1 MNATFFRMPQPETV
15 AGWAEQTP
23 DGFMM
28 SLKAHRIISAW
39 LRNPD
44 KAEPQGFARHLALAQ
59 PLIDAG
65 KFAAYPGAVSRQAER
80 GARHRALTGR
90 AARGVGRA
98 AAGCGAAHGT

>member
-1 MNATFFRMPQPETV
+1 MPQPETV
-15 AGWAEQTP
+15 AAWAEQTP

-44 KAEPQGFARHLALAQ
+44 KAEPQGFARHVALAQ

-65 KFAAYPGAVSRQAER
+65 KFAAYLVQFPGKLSAALDIERSLAVLREGFAELPLAVELPD
-80 GARHRALTGR
+80 GAGR
-90 AARGVGRA
+90 
-98 AAGCGAAHGT
+98 